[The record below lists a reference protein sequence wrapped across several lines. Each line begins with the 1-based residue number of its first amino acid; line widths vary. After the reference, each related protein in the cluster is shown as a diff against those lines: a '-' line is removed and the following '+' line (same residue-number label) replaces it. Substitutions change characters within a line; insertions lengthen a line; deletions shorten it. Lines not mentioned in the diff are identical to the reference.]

1 MKIRHSAGIHPFE
14 IREEDI
20 QKCAYFL
27 WQEEGCPSGR
37 DLDLW
42 LAAKELL
49 RHRTAARSRAARKKC
64 ASKAK
69 MRAAAGS
76 PFG

>member
-1 MKIRHSAGIHPFE
+1 MKRPRLPSSPPFG

-27 WQEEGCPSGR
+27 WREEGCPSGH

-49 RHRTAARSRAARKKC
+49 RHRTAVRPRSTRKNCTSMAKKRGAGP
-64 ASKAK
+64 AS
-69 MRAAAGS
+69 
-76 PFG
+76 FG

>member
-1 MKIRHSAGIHPFE
+1 MKDRTPSSVPPFDLK
-14 IREEDI
+14 EEDI

-27 WQEEGCPSGR
+27 WKEEGCPAGR

-49 RHRTAARSRAARKKC
+49 RHHAEMPGAGRHKMC
-64 ASKAK
+64 ASMAK
-69 MRAAAGS
+69 KRGAAAGV
-76 PFG
+76 FR

>member
-1 MKIRHSAGIHPFE
+1 MKEPKLPSVPPFG

-27 WQEEGCPSGR
+27 WKEEGCPSGH

-49 RHRTAARSRAARKKC
+49 RHHAAIPGRTARKNCTSMAKKRGAAQP
-64 ASKAK
+64 
-69 MRAAAGS
+69 G
-76 PFG
+76 FG